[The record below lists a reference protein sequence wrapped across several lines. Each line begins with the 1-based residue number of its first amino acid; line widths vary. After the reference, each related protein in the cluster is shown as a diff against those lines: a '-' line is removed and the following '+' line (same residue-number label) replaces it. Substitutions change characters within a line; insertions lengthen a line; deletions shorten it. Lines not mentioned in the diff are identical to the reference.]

1 MATGV
6 LTNEFLDDFP
16 STKREGSGKQG
27 KQTTDA
33 DVALDTLA
41 AEGAPSRV
49 LHLIDYNVDGD
60 GNPVDKATA
69 RQRASGR
76 VPNLKARGYG
86 IEDGWVIVAR
96 NGSVYAK
103 YFGAGNVPDD
113 FVRKT
118 KPVGEQIPV

>member
-16 STKREGSGKQG
+16 ATKRAGAGKQG
-27 KQTTDA
+27 KQLTNA
-33 DVALDTLA
+33 DVALDALA

-49 LHLIDYNVDGD
+49 LHLIDYNVDTE
-60 GNPVDKATA
+60 GNEVDSVTA

-86 IEDGWVIVAR
+86 IADGWVIVAR

-103 YFGAGNVPDD
+103 YFGVGNIPDD
-113 FVRKT
+113 FIRKT
-118 KPVGEQIPV
+118 KAVGEAVPV